1 MTLTQSIAEHA
12 ENGDARA
19 LFEEARRRR
28 RRRRAVVV
36 GIVAGAV
43 VVAAV
48 VLHTSGG
55 GGNGP
60 RRPHTVSGRGH
71 PGGASGD
78 QSAVGAR
85 TVTSVAL
92 PARYWLNHVSTAG
105 GNLLLTGTLPSTAS
119 ASQCVAAL
127 MDPLTLKVNKVTR
140 GNCDDPA
147 LWGETVLAVSPHPD
161 DGEIAIAHLDG
172 NTGTVS
178 TGPTVMTYSYSSD
191 TQDLETYGGGWLWI
205 YDEATTKG
213 PEVLEVSEATGQV
226 IDTVTVPALYR
237 PILVADDD
245 GLWLGNTVSGNPLS
259 SAIWHVGPGA
269 RSAVGVGPASQFVS
283 WLVASGNDLWAG
295 IGPDGGTGRKI
306 WRFDGPTWT
315 VAFSAPDRYDTT
327 GVVGGESDGLW
338 DAVAD
343 PPLVGHFTRSPSGAW
358 SSPGQNTRQDIVEID
373 PDTGSETVRSAIRP
387 VPTLTAETGTVVGQ
401 STYLDGSFFILQPP
415 FRANGYLGYEVL
427 VRVRS

>member
-12 ENGDARA
+12 GDGDAQA

-36 GIVAGAV
+36 GF
-43 VVAAV
+43 VAAALV
-48 VLHTSGG
+48 SAIVLQATGSGG
-55 GGNGP
+55 TGP
-60 RRPHTVSGRGH
+60 RPPHAVSGRGH

-78 QSAVGAR
+78 QSSASAR

-92 PARYWLNHVSTAG
+92 PARYWVNQVSTAG
-105 GNLLLTGTLPSTAS
+105 GNLRLTGTLPSTRLAT
-119 ASQCVAAL
+119 QCVSAL
-127 MDPLTLKVNKVTR
+127 MDPVTLEIGKVTR

-147 LWGETVLAVSPHPD
+147 LWGETVLAVSPRPD
-161 DGEIAIAHLDG
+161 DGLIAIAHLDAD
-172 NTGTVS
+172 TGTVS

-205 YDEATTKG
+205 YDEATTNG
-213 PEVLEVSEATGQV
+213 PEVLQVSETTGQV
-226 IDTVTVPALYR
+226 IDKVSVPALYR
-237 PILVADDD
+237 PILAADAD

-259 SAIWHVGPGA
+259 SAVWHVAPGA

-283 WLVASGNDLWAG
+283 WLVAGGDHLWAG
-295 IGPDGGTGRKI
+295 IAQVGGTGRKI

-315 VAFSAPDRYDTT
+315 VGFSAPDRYDTT
-327 GVVGGESDGLW
+327 GVVGGESGGLW
-338 DAVAD
+338 AAVAD
-343 PPLVGHFTRSPSGAW
+343 PPLVGHITRSPTGVW
-358 SSPGQNTRQDIVEID
+358 RSPGQNTRQDIVQID
-373 PDTGSETVRSAIRP
+373 PDTGSETVRTAIRP
-387 VPTLTAETGTVVGQ
+387 APTLTAETGTVVGQ

-415 FRANGYLGYEVL
+415 FRANGYLGYELL